1 MRPEIFLVNMLLCL
15 IIVVFLEHII
25 IKHNSI
31 KEGGKFKINKKLK
44 NKAKS
49 AVKSTS
55 KFSKAAAA
63 ATAKASKAAA
73 AATAKAAQAAAA
85 ATAKAAQ
92 AAKEAAEKAA
102 KEAAERAKCIA
113 DKTGV
118 RLMDATIVTIKV
130 PFKQWWTGCWESL
143 RTANEYFERCGLPE
157 IEKIKLKQYNIR
169 DNNKKCFAEWHKKLK
184 QKQEQLK
191 KEAEDKK
198 SYLPNL

>member
-1 MRPEIFLVNMLLCL
+1 MNNILMSSEIFLVNILLCL
-15 IIVVFLEHII
+15 IIVVFLEHTISN
-25 IKHNSI
+25 HNSI
-31 KEGGKFKINKKLK
+31 KEGGKFNFNK
-44 NKAKS
+44 KAKS
-49 AVKSTS
+49 AMKSTS
-55 KFSKAAAA
+55 KFSKSAAA
-63 ATAKASKAAA
+63 ATVKAA
-73 AATAKAAQAAAA
+73 TK
-85 ATAKAAQ
+85 
-92 AAKEAAEKAA
+92 AKEAAEKAA

-191 KEAEDKK
+191 KEAEDEKK
-198 SYLPNL
+198 YYLW